1 MKTKTI
7 SEMLKEMLALKGVT
21 QQVLGDDLNLNQST
35 ISRLQ
40 RSKITDRQYLVGKE
54 IEKHYRRLVEGEF

>member
-40 RSKITDRQYLVGKE
+40 RSKISDRQFLAGKE